1 MVCETGFLITDLLLK
16 LSIPFSGARVMKL
29 YSEDEMKE
37 VREIIETE
45 VLHKP
50 AVTTKRMFGCPS
62 YKVNNTL
69 FGFLVT
75 NGIVLTK
82 LSEEN
87 LVKALQ
93 IPGAEFFE
101 HKGRVVKKWVQ
112 IPLKGPESLSEMIAW
127 LWKSYEHALDQAT

>member
-1 MVCETGFLITDLLLK
+1 
-16 LSIPFSGARVMKL
+16 MKL

-37 VREIIETE
+37 VREILETE

-75 NGIVLTK
+75 NGLVLTK
-82 LSEEN
+82 LSDEN
-87 LVKALQ
+87 LENALQ
-93 IPGAEFFE
+93 ISGARLFE

-112 IPLKGPESLSEMIAW
+112 IPLKGPESLSDMIVW
-127 LWKSYEHALDQAT
+127 LWKSYEHARDKVT